1 MTGEDREEGILELDL
16 DESPFELQPI
26 EGLPLTDEERREAER
41 FLAEL
46 ARERSRAV

>member
-1 MTGEDREEGILELDL
+1 MATEIRDEAIAEVDP
-16 DESPFELQPI
+16 DESPFELQAI

-46 ARERSRAV
+46 ERERSGT